1 MATSKNATYS
11 TAVYLLPGMS
21 IQIEVPVEP
30 NRPSGFFAMSDTKL
44 FAILPKFFSNI
55 SSVGTPIRGFVVEDK
70 TVGELK
76 KNENGVSYTHKKA
89 QKNTVW
95 FFARSGETG
104 TVDIISV
111 PIHDHGSIV
120 QGGPAYGTYFSDDEE
135 AKTS

>member
-1 MATSKNATYS
+1 VAAKNSTYS

-21 IQIEVPVEP
+21 IKIEVPVVP
-30 NRPSGFFAMSDTKL
+30 DRPSGYFAMPTASIS
-44 FAILPKFFSNI
+44 AIIPKFFGAVNSAG
-55 SSVGTPIRGFVVEDK
+55 VPKRGFVVEDG
-70 TVGELK
+70 TVGDLVETDD
-76 KNENGVSYTHKKA
+76 GVIYTHKKA

>member
-1 MATSKNATYS
+1 MAAKNATYS

-21 IQIEVPVEP
+21 IKIEVPVEP
-30 NRPSGFFAMSDTKL
+30 GRPSGFFAMSDNKIKAGL
-44 FAILPKFFSNI
+44 SKFFGDI
-55 SSVGTPIRGFVVEDK
+55 SSVGPPTKGFVVEDK
-70 TVGELK
+70 TVGELVFQD
-76 KNENGVSYTHKKA
+76 NGVIYTHKKA
-89 QKNTVW
+89 QKNTIW
-95 FFARSGETG
+95 FFAWSGETG

>member
-1 MATSKNATYS
+1 MANRSTYS

-21 IQIEVPVEP
+21 IQIEVPVEEK
-30 NRPSGFFAMSDTKL
+30 RPSGFFSMPATSIDVS
-44 FAILPKFFSNI
+44 KFF
-55 SSVGTPIRGFVVEDK
+55 GTINNAGAPINGFVVEDS
-70 TVGELK
+70 TVGALAAT
-76 KNENGVSYTHKKA
+76 GTAVVYTHKKA
-89 QKNTVW
+89 QKNTIW
-95 FFARSGETG
+95 FFAKTGETG

>member
-1 MATSKNATYS
+1 MAKKNSTYS

-21 IQIEVPVEP
+21 IEIEVPVETT
-30 NRPSGFFAMSDTKL
+30 RPSGFFAMPDSRID
-44 FAILPKFFSNI
+44 ISKFFGVINSA
-55 SSVGTPIRGFVVEDK
+55 SSPKKGFVVEDS
-70 TVGELK
+70 TVGELTSK
-76 KNENGVSYTHKKA
+76 DTSVIYTHKKA
-89 QKNTVW
+89 QKNTIW
-95 FFARSGETG
+95 FFALSGETG